1 MSKFKTSVVMC
12 TYNGEKYVEE
22 QLNSIINQT
31 VIPGEIIIQDDCST
45 DNTEKIILNFI
56 KENNKKI
63 SIIFDK
69 NEKNLGYFKNFEKA
83 IKKAKND
90 IIFLSDQDDVWI
102 DNKIEKILDQ
112 FYKDENIGFVF
123 SNAYLVNSKLEK
135 LNHDFWKGKK
145 FSNKISKQLKILLKQ
160 NVVTGATM
168 AFKKEFSHLFLPF
181 PKEGVHDYWISLVLV
196 SNNIPG
202 LFIDKKLIYYRQHEN
217 NAIGGIKKKKKI
229 RERLVKNPNAFLR
242 DIKMF
247 KHLYEKTKNKK
258 IKNKIILLSFR
269 NNLNN
274 SNSFSLYLLY
284 FFLINIFNL
293 NYLKYSSGFKQIF
306 KDLYLI
312 LFKRNEKNV

>member
-1 MSKFKTSVVMC
+1 MSKLKTSIVMC
-12 TYNGEKYVEE
+12 TYNGEKYIEE

-31 VIPGEIIIQDDCST
+31 VIPDEIIIQDDCST
-45 DNTEKIILNFI
+45 DNTEKIISKFM
-56 KENNKKI
+56 KENYKKT

-90 IIFLSDQDDVWI
+90 IIFLSDQDDVWVN
-102 DNKIEKILDQ
+102 NKIEIILEQ
-112 FYKDENIGFVF
+112 FYNNKNIGFVF

-135 LNHDFWKGKK
+135 LHQDFWKGKH
-145 FSNKISKQLKILLKQ
+145 FSDKVNKQLKILLKQ

-181 PKEGVHDYWISLVLV
+181 PEDGVHDYWISLVLV

-217 NAIGGIKKKKKI
+217 NAIGGIKKKKKLQEI
-229 RERLVKNPNAFLR
+229 LIKHSNEYLR
-242 DIKMF
+242 DIKML
-247 KHLYEKTKNKK
+247 KYLYKKTKNKK

-274 SNSFSLYLLY
+274 SNAFSLYYFLL
-284 FFLINIFNL
+284 NIFNL
-293 NYLKYSSGFKQIF
+293 NYFKYSTGFKAIF